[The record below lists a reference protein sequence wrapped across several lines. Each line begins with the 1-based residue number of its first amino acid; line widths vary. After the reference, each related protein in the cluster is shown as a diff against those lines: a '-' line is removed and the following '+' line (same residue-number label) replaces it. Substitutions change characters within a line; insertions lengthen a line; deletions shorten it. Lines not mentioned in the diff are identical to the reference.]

1 MVNIDMDA
9 PVLLIIFN
17 RPDTTQKVFEAIRS
31 VKPSKLLIS
40 ADAPRPH
47 KPGEA
52 EKCQQAR
59 AITENIDWDC
69 EVYRQYSNTN
79 LGCKYGPISA
89 INWAFS
95 IVDEAIILEDD
106 CLPNA
111 AFFNFCDH
119 FLRKYRHDYRV
130 MQIAG
135 TNLLDQWKSNT
146 QDYHFSYSGC
156 IWGWATWKR
165 AWHYYDPDMKLLS
178 YPEVQRRL
186 KDVLTGEYEFSRRM
200 LHWKTTLE
208 NRIDAWDYQ
217 WDFAR
222 FLQSGLCVVP
232 SRNLVIN
239 LGFGHQDATHT
250 VKARKG
256 LENQRVYDLSF
267 PLKENPYL
275 IVDRDYDRA
284 ILPIILPKPN
294 RLLNGLK
301 KLLKAVFNL
310 LSSVQ
315 YQEVT

>member
-1 MVNIDMDA
+1 MDA

-17 RPDTTQKVFEAIRS
+17 RPDTTQKVFEAVRLI
-31 VKPSKLLIS
+31 KPSKLLIA

-47 KPGEA
+47 RPDEFI
-52 EKCQQAR
+52 KCQQAR
-59 AITENIDWDC
+59 DITENIDWDC
-69 EVYRQYSNTN
+69 EVHRQYSETN

-106 CLPNA
+106 CLPST
-111 AFFNFCDH
+111 AFFHFCNY
-119 FLRKYRHDYRV
+119 FLHKYRHDHRV

-135 TNLLDQWKSNT
+135 TNLLDQWKSDR

-165 AWHYYDPDMKLLS
+165 AWHHYDPDMKLLNH
-178 YPEVQRRL
+178 PEVQDRL
-186 KDVLTGEYEFSRRM
+186 KDVLTGQYEFSRRM
-200 LHWKTTLE
+200 LHWKTAID
-208 NRIDAWDYQ
+208 NKIDAWDYQ

-222 FLQSGLCVVP
+222 FVQSGLCVVP

-239 LGFGHQDATHT
+239 LGFGHPDATHT
-250 VKARKG
+250 AKARKG

-284 ILPIILPKPN
+284 ILPVILPKPN
-294 RLLNGLK
+294 RLLNGIK
-301 KLLKAVFNL
+301 KLLKAVLNFL
-310 LSSVQ
+310 PSGQ